1 MAHIYRVVRAH
12 EPDHANP
19 LVLKKG
25 EIVQFERRRTLWDG
39 WLWCSKTTGESGWIP
54 ESWVDVRGDICVVQR
69 DYNALE
75 LAVQPGEL
83 LDAVGTES
91 GWLLA
96 VSSTGATGWVPL
108 ECVELTATDRA
119 SH

>member
-1 MAHIYRVVRAH
+1 MAQIYRVVRAH

-19 LVLKKG
+19 LVLTKG

-39 WLWCSKTTGESGWIP
+39 WLWCSKPTGESGWIP

-108 ECVELTATDRA
+108 ECAELTATDRP
-119 SH
+119 

>member
-1 MAHIYRVVRAH
+1 MAHLYRVVRAH

-25 EIVQFERRRTLWDG
+25 ERVPFERRRTVWDG
-39 WLWCSKTTGESGWIP
+39 WLWCSKPTGESGWIP
-54 ESWVDVRGDICVVQR
+54 ESWVKIRGDICVVER

-75 LAVQPGEL
+75 LAVQSSEM
-83 LDAVGTES
+83 LDAILTES

-96 VSSTGATGWVPL
+96 TSLAGTTGWVPL
-108 ECVELTATDRA
+108 ECVELAATDQL
-119 SH
+119 